1 MNGPRPATRYRLAG
15 WVWLAGLACGI
26 GTGAARAAPGVP
38 PVHGAGAAAAYDNIP
53 RDLPAPVTIGECI
66 VDDSRVQPTAA
77 LPQIGNLG
85 TVYVIE
91 LGRWGI
97 HADGTHPQETT
108 SGLNAAIAWA
118 SQQGYGTVHLPAGLY
133 RVGQVVNS
141 LYVGGVILPGH
152 LHFELAAGATIQMM
166 TTDHPHYCV
175 VDIPD
180 GTDVKISG
188 GTVLGDRPTHVYA
201 GGGTHEFGMAICV
214 GSAGGSDRILIESM
228 TLADAIGDGVI
239 INDAPGVS
247 RNVTIRNNNIH
258 HHRRQGVSIIGG
270 VDIVI
275 ENNQIHHIAGTDP
288 QFGVDIEATL
298 GDNQNRNI
306 LIRGNAF
313 YQNQGGDYV
322 NTGGRNVWLVQNTLD
337 QTGLSERQGNG
348 PIIVWHKTDQVIR
361 GNTITTTVGSS
372 NGQWALVS
380 YPLGANPLAPTLIED
395 NIFHGGGIN
404 VGGGTHESRMTYVRI
419 AGNVV
424 HDHNFVVEGVP
435 CTQFDNNEV
444 IDDGQVSWPYIFHGV
459 YGRAAGN
466 RRDGAPMDL
475 LLSPDVPYDH
485 P

>member
-1 MNGPRPATRYRLAG
+1 MSASTRCAVAWWAL
-15 WVWLAGLACGI
+15 V
-26 GTGAARAAPGVP
+26 
-38 PVHGAGAAAAYDNIP
+38 GAG
-53 RDLPAPVTIGECI
+53 RRW
-66 VDDSRVQPTAA
+66 SA
-77 LPQIGNLG
+77 LVGA
-85 TVYVIE
+85 
-91 LGRWGI
+91 GRR
-97 HADGTHPQETT
+97 
-108 SGLNAAIAWA
+108 NA
-118 SQQGYGTVHLPAGLY
+118 
-133 RVGQVVNS
+133 
-141 LYVGGVILPGH
+141 
-152 LHFELAAGATIQMM
+152 
-166 TTDHPHYCV
+166 
-175 VDIPD
+175 
-180 GTDVKISG
+180 
-188 GTVLGDRPTHVYA
+188 
-201 GGGTHEFGMAICV
+201 
-214 GSAGGSDRILIESM
+214 
-228 TLADAIGDGVI
+228 
-239 INDAPGVS
+239 
-247 RNVTIRNNNIH
+247 
-258 HHRRQGVSIIGG
+258 
-270 VDIVI
+270 
-275 ENNQIHHIAGTDP
+275 
-288 QFGVDIEATL
+288 
-298 GDNQNRNI
+298 
-306 LIRGNAF
+306 
-313 YQNQGGDYV
+313 
-322 NTGGRNVWLVQNTLD
+322 WLVQNTLD